1 MAQALTPKMIEAI
14 ELRVANP
21 KFTDVEICK
30 RIGVTSTTMSRWKK
44 KQEYW
49 DELHKACREKF
60 KAAETIAIEGL
71 IKNAENGNVQ
81 AQKYLL
87 DYMDYKAPDKVE
99 QTVTV
104 IDVTVDDE

>member
-14 ELRVANP
+14 ELQVANP

-30 RIGVTSTTMSRWKK
+30 RIGVTSTTMSRWKH

-49 DELHKACREKF
+49 DELHKACQQKF
-60 KAAETIAIEGL
+60 KAAETVALEGL
-71 IKNAENGNVQ
+71 VKNAESGSVQ
-81 AQKYLL
+81 AQKYIL
-87 DYMDYKAPDKVE
+87 DYMDYKPVEKVE